1 MNCSFTP
8 AGDWFVFDE
17 ATGAALK
24 AGFRS
29 KAAAITWIAT
39 QRAKAS

>member
-17 ATGAALK
+17 DTGHTLK
-24 AGFRS
+24 RWLRT
-29 KAAAITWIAT
+29 KAEAITWMAN
-39 QRAKAS
+39 KANKK